1 MPDIKLWYAS
11 DVPMEPHE
19 FKSLFMEV
27 VARQLSCK
35 DEDGEHLPLD
45 PKTNID
51 FTVFDEL
58 AGPATV
64 KVIIE
69 IAGYA
74 YLDRMRNLN
83 NRLELIAEWV
93 RDDLGLEPGSVS
105 ITFIKVE
112 HDCWIKV

>member
-1 MPDIKLWYAS
+1 MPDIKLWYDGS
-11 DVPMEPHE
+11 IPMEPME
-19 FKSLFMEV
+19 FKSVFMEV

-35 DEDGEHLPLD
+35 NEDGEHLPLD
-45 PKTNID
+45 PRTDID
-51 FTVFDEL
+51 FTIFDEL
-58 AGPATV
+58 AGPATA

-69 IAGYA
+69 IAAFA
-74 YLDRMRNLN
+74 YLDRMRNLSH
-83 NRLELIAEWV
+83 RLELIAEWV